1 MILPPTPERIR
12 SRSHAIMSRVA
23 VRGPSLLRLVLV
35 LLVTPGALLAQASN
49 PTAREDD
56 QESDGDRTGF
66 ASFDVGFGAVI
77 PEEGQTG
84 ISYGLGVDVANLLI
98 RGTSIRF
105 GFRFWTSEDRLPN
118 GRLVD
123 LDDSILS
130 IMLKKG
136 FSLGRLEGYGALGPG
151 GHFISARFTDVAG
164 ERDERNGFRVG
175 LEGIAG
181 LEYPLVDRGFVSLF
195 GEAQGSLVSE
205 LSQLS
210 LHAGLR
216 IRFDRLGTGG

>member
-1 MILPPTPERIR
+1 
-12 SRSHAIMSRVA
+12 
-23 VRGPSLLRLVLV
+23 
-35 LLVTPGALLAQASN
+35 
-49 PTAREDD
+49 
-56 QESDGDRTGF
+56 
-66 ASFDVGFGAVI
+66 
-77 PEEGQTG
+77 
-84 ISYGLGVDVANLLI
+84 VDVANLLI
-98 RGTSIRF
+98 RRTSIRF

-136 FSLGRLEGYGALGPG
+136 FLLGRLEGYGALGPG
-151 GHFISARFTDVAG
+151 GHFVSARFTDITG
-164 ERDERNGFRVG
+164 ERDERNGFRIG

-181 LEYPLVDRGFVSLF
+181 LEFPLVDRGFVSLF

-210 LHAGLR
+210 LHAGIR